1 MRKGLD
7 LDENEQ
13 IKRINESVLNRIR
26 VALELLEVDQRDHL
40 RNNSQSL
47 KGFLD
52 NLTGVKLDNSEMLN
66 RPAVVQTAFFL
77 AAGGKE

>member
-1 MRKGLD
+1 MKTNKSNDSTSQSLT
-7 LDENEQ
+7 
-13 IKRINESVLNRIR
+13 ESEIR

-47 KGFLD
+47 AEFLD
-52 NLTGVKLDNSEMLN
+52 NLTVVKLDNSEMLN

>member
-1 MRKGLD
+1 MKT
-7 LDENEQ
+7 N
-13 IKRINESVLNRIR
+13 KSSESTSQLLTESEIT

-40 RNNSQSL
+40 RNNSRSSTE
-47 KGFLD
+47 FLD
-52 NLTGVKLDNSEMLN
+52 VLTEIKLDNSEMLS

>member
-1 MRKGLD
+1 MNTNKSISQSLT
-7 LDENEQ
+7 
-13 IKRINESVLNRIR
+13 ESEIR

-40 RNNSQSL
+40 RNNSMSSTE
-47 KGFLD
+47 FLD
-52 NLTGVKLDNSEMLN
+52 ILTGVKLDNSEMLN

>member
-1 MRKGLD
+1 MKT
-7 LDENEQ
+7 
-13 IKRINESVLNRIR
+13 KESISQSLTESEIR

-40 RNNSQSL
+40 RNNSLSSTE
-47 KGFLD
+47 FLD
-52 NLTGVKLDNSEMLN
+52 ILTGVKLDNSEMLN